1 MWLGQV
7 VSLLGDWFNLIASA
21 TLIANLTGSG
31 LAVST
36 LFVIR
41 MITPFLMSGVAGV
54 VADRYNKKYI
64 LVATDV
70 ARALTLCGFLF
81 VRDAGDIWLLY
92 VLTGIQF
99 AISGFFT
106 PTRTAILPD
115 LVSERELGTA
125 NALGSSTWSVMLSL
139 GAAIGGLVSGFWGIY
154 PAFVIDAFTFL
165 LSAIFIMQIKMPGQ
179 QASVA
184 SRTLGAFF
192 RQYLEG
198 LNFLRKHSAVL
209 VVACHKAAI
218 AMLAG
223 STFEIIEVAISER
236 ILTMGVGGGIS
247 LGLMFMMT
255 GLGSG
260 VGPIAARVVT
270 GDNAR
275 RMSLAMIAGY
285 LMVTVGYFIVMP
297 LSNFGIV
304 LFGILIRGFGGGI
317 VWTFSTQL
325 LLQTVPA
332 HIRGRV
338 FAAEF
343 ALFTLTAAVGAL
355 IVGRALDIYSI
366 PSIIAFLGMVV
377 LVPGVLWA
385 LWVMRQKAVA
395 AA

>member
-21 TLIANLTGSG
+21 TLIASLTGSG

-41 MITPFLMSGVAGV
+41 MIAPFLMSGVAGV
-54 VADRYNKKYI
+54 AADRLNKKHI
-64 LVATDV
+64 LIATDI

-92 VLTGIQF
+92 VLTGVQF

-154 PAFVIDAFTFL
+154 PAFVIDAITFL
-165 LSAIFIMQIKMPGQ
+165 FSGLLIMQIRMPAQ

-184 SRTLGAFF
+184 SRTLVAFF
-192 RQYLEG
+192 EQYLEG

-209 VVACHKAAI
+209 VAACHKAAV

-236 ILTMGVGGGIS
+236 IFTIGVGGGIS

-260 VGPIAARVVT
+260 VGPILARVVT
-270 GDNAR
+270 ADR
-275 RMSLAMIAGY
+275 MRSMSLAMIAGY
-285 LMVTVGYFIVMP
+285 LMITVGYFIVMP
-297 LSNFGIV
+297 LESFAV
-304 LFGILIRGFGGGI
+304 TLFGILVRGLGGGI

-325 LLQTVPA
+325 LLQTLPP

-338 FAAEF
+338 FC
-343 ALFTLTAAVGAL
+343 G
-355 IVGRALDIYSI
+355 
-366 PSIIAFLGMVV
+366 
-377 LVPGVLWA
+377 
-385 LWVMRQKAVA
+385 
-395 AA
+395 